1 MTNGSLTGPPRGERA
16 PRVETSSTV
25 FGPQIVNIPM
35 PLVFEKIEI
44 VSGVGFGVRVLNFGG
59 GGKSLRFEEGFVDV
73 EAVNISIEVVKMPVL
88 LSSKNSVSYLW
99 LGVRV

>member
-1 MTNGSLTGPPRGERA
+1 
-16 PRVETSSTV
+16 
-25 FGPQIVNIPM
+25 M
-35 PLVFEKIEI
+35 PLVFEKFEI
-44 VSGVGFGVRVLNFGG
+44 VSRVGFGVRVLNFRG